1 MKRKKD
7 TRKRLGALGESLA
20 AELLKKKGMTI
31 LARNWRC
38 RFGEIDIIAQDGR
51 TLVVVEV
58 KTRRG
63 AQAGPPEEGVDAR
76 KQAQLCRLAQ
86 YYVEQVN
93 WKEEVRLDIVAVAFS
108 SQGTLLRITHWPHAI
123 ECWDIVWQKM
133 WF

>member
-1 MKRKKD
+1 
-7 TRKRLGALGESLA
+7 
-20 AELLKKKGMTI
+20 MTI

-38 RFGEIDIIAQDGR
+38 RYGEIDIIARDDQ

-63 AQAGPPEEGVDAR
+63 AQAGPPEEGVDGR

-93 WKEEVRLDIVAVAFS
+93 WEEEVRLDIVAVAFS
-108 SQGTLLRITHWPHAI
+108 SQGTLLRITHWPNAI
-123 ECWDIVWQKM
+123 ECWDVVWQKT